1 MNSLKIEIQNYKDEI
16 NFHLCEA
23 EFWKKEL
30 KKVQKLEKN
39 AEQPYATYLFLR
51 WLDIPGASTTLST
64 PRSD

>member
-30 KKVQKLEKN
+30 KKVQKLEKKYKKLKSGFEIN
-39 AEQPYATYLFLR
+39 FHKGLKN
-51 WLDIPGASTTLST
+51 G
-64 PRSD
+64 